1 MPFVVKQHVW
11 IVVLAASFLSAGS
24 VLAAQSKPDT
34 NPLTLEQAE
43 GIALKRDAVRRA
55 IKSKEQAF
63 REQAVAE
70 NALPDPQLKL
80 GLMNVPTDTYQLDQA
95 PMTQSQIGI
104 IQMFPRGDTLGIRS
118 SRASHVADG
127 QLSNWNDR
135 ALVVKRDVRLI
146 WLELHYWI
154 EAEQV
159 INKNRKL
166 FEQLVNITQ
175 SNYAAGRQ
183 KQQDVT
189 RAQLEL
195 GLLVDREIQ
204 IKNMQ
209 EKQRAKLTRWLGEEY
224 LTAAVDEDFPRFEV
238 LKDKVTI
245 FAQLASHPS
254 MQVEAARVAAS
265 EDGVQ
270 LAKQSYKPGW
280 MVDLTYGF
288 RDGNEANGSARSDF
302 VSAMVKFD
310 LPIFTGN
317 DQDRKVAASKR
328 RLMAAQDMR
337 EDKLRRLQRSLNDE
351 YASWQRLTQRM
362 DQYFNVLVSKAKENT
377 RAALNAY
384 QSDRGDFTTLMRAS
398 ITELDT
404 QLKALRIHVDHIKA
418 KVKVLYLSGQSTGE
432 SK

>member
-1 MPFVVKQHVW
+1 MPFAVKQSIW
-11 IVVLAASFLSAGS
+11 IAVLAVFFLNTGNSFAEQAELEASI
-24 VLAAQSKPDT
+24 
-34 NPLTLEQAE
+34 LTLEQAE
-43 GIALKRDAVRRA
+43 RIAIKRDAVRSA
-55 IKSKEQAF
+55 IKSREQAF
-63 REQAVAE
+63 REQSIAE

-80 GLMNVPTDTYQLDQA
+80 GLMNVPTDTYKLDQA
-95 PMTQSQIGI
+95 PMTQSQVGI
-104 IQMFPRGDTLGIRS
+104 VQMFPRGDTLGIRS

-135 ALVVKRDVRLI
+135 ALVVQRELRLN

-154 EAEQV
+154 KAEDV
-159 INKNRKL
+159 INKNYKL
-166 FEQLVNITQ
+166 FKQLVNITQ
-175 SNYAAGRQ
+175 SNYAAGKQ

-195 GLLVDREIQ
+195 GLLVDRIIS

-209 EKQRAKLTRWLGEEY
+209 EKQRAKLARWLGEQY
-224 LTAAVDEDFPRFEV
+224 FTVKVSEDFPMFDA
-238 LKDKVTI
+238 LKDKSAI
-245 FAQLASHPS
+245 FNMLATHPS
-254 MQVEAARVAAS
+254 MLVEEARISAS
-265 EDGVQ
+265 EDGVN
-270 LAKQSYKPGW
+270 LAKQAYKPNW

-288 RDGNEANGSARSDF
+288 RDGNEANGNPRSDF
-302 VSAMVKFD
+302 LSAMVKFD

-328 RLMAAQDMR
+328 HLMAAQDIR
-337 EDKLRRLQRSLNDE
+337 EDKLRRLQRMLNAE
-351 YASWQRLTQRM
+351 YANWERLTERM
-362 DQYFNVLVSKAKENT
+362 NQYFNVLISKAKLNT

-418 KVKVLYLSGQSTGE
+418 KVKVLYLSGQTTGE
-432 SK
+432 LK

>member
-1 MPFVVKQHVW
+1 MPFVVKQPIW
-11 IVVLAASFLSAGS
+11 IAVFIVFFSYAGNSIAAAEQMN
-24 VLAAQSKPDT
+24 ANA
-34 NPLTLEQAE
+34 LTLEQAE
-43 GIALKRDAVRRA
+43 RIAIRRDAVRSA

-63 REQAVAE
+63 REQAVAA

-80 GLMNVPTDTYQLDQA
+80 GLMNLPTDTYKLDQA

-104 IQMFPRGDTLGIRS
+104 VQRFPRGDTLDIRS
-118 SRASHVADG
+118 SQANHVADS
-127 QLSNWNDR
+127 QLFNWNDR
-135 ALVVKRDVRLI
+135 ALVVQRELRLN

-154 EAEQV
+154 KAEDV
-159 INKNRKL
+159 IRKNYKL
-166 FEQLVNITQ
+166 FNQLVNITQ
-175 SNYAAGRQ
+175 SNYAAGKQ

-195 GLLVDREIQ
+195 GLLEDRIIS

-209 EKQRAKLTRWLGEEY
+209 EKQRAKLARWLGGQY
-224 LTAAVDEDFPRFEV
+224 FTAAISEEFPSFEA
-238 LKDKVTI
+238 LKDKSVI
-245 FAQLASHPS
+245 FAQLSSHPS
-254 MQVEAARVAAS
+254 MQIESARISAS
-265 EDGVQ
+265 EDGVR
-270 LAKQSYKPGW
+270 LAKQAYKPNW

-288 RDGNEANGSARSDF
+288 RDGNELNGNPRSDF
-302 VSAMVKFD
+302 LSAMVKFD
-310 LPIFTGN
+310 LPLFTSN

-337 EDKLRRLQRSLNDE
+337 EDKLRRLQRMLNAE
-351 YASWQRLTQRM
+351 YANWERLTQRM
-362 DQYFNVLVSKAKENT
+362 DQYFNILVRKAKLNT

-398 ITELDT
+398 ITELET

-418 KVKVLYLSGQSTGE
+418 KVKVLYLSGQTTGE

>member
-11 IVVLAASFLSAGS
+11 TVVLTVSFLSAGNAF
-24 VLAAQSKPDT
+24 AAQGGS
-34 NPLTLEQAE
+34 NALTLEQAE
-43 GIALKRDAVRRA
+43 KIALQRDAVRRA
-55 IKSKEQAF
+55 IKSKERAF
-63 REQAVAE
+63 REQSVAE
-70 NALPDPQLKL
+70 NALPDPQLKV
-80 GLMNVPTDTYQLDQA
+80 GLMNVPTDSYKIDQE

-104 IQMFPRGDTLGIRS
+104 VQMFPRGDTLGIRS

-127 QLSNWNDR
+127 QLSKWNDR
-135 ALVVKRDVRLI
+135 ALVVQREVRLS
-146 WLELHYWI
+146 WLELHYWNN
-154 EAEQV
+154 AEQV
-159 INKNRKL
+159 ISKNRGL

-195 GLLVDREIQ
+195 GLLVDRIIM

-209 EKQRAKLTRWLGEEY
+209 EKQRAKLARWLGEEY
-224 LTAAVDEDFPRFEV
+224 LTAAISAAFPSFEGLEEKPV
-238 LKDKVTI
+238 I
-245 FAQLASHPS
+245 FSQLALHPS
-254 MQVEAARVAAS
+254 MRVEAARVAVN

-270 LAKQSYKPGW
+270 LAKQSYKPSW

-288 RDGNEANGSARSDF
+288 RDGNNTNGSERSDF
-302 VSAMVKFD
+302 LSAMVKFD
-310 LPIFTGN
+310 LPLFTGN
-317 DQDRKVAASKR
+317 DQDRKVAASKAK
-328 RLMAAQDMR
+328 LMAAQDMR
-337 EDKLRRLQRSLNDE
+337 EDKLRRLQRMLNDE

-362 DQYFNVLVSKAKENT
+362 EQYSNILVSKAKQNT

-384 QSDRGDFTTLMRAS
+384 QTDKGDFTTLMRAS
-398 ITELDT
+398 ITELET

-418 KVKVLYLSGQSTGE
+418 KVKVLYLSGHSTGE

>member
-1 MPFVVKQHVW
+1 MPFVVKQHAW
-11 IVVLAASFLSAGS
+11 IYVLAASLLSAGS
-24 VLAAQSKPDT
+24 IAAEGGSGT
-34 NPLTLEQAE
+34 NVLTLQQAE
-43 GIALKRDAVRRA
+43 RIAIKRDAVRRA

-80 GLMNVPTDTYQLDQA
+80 GIMNVPTDSYKLDQE

-104 IQMFPRGDTLGIRS
+104 VQMFPRGDTLAIRS
-118 SRASHVADG
+118 SRANHIADG
-127 QLSNWNDR
+127 QLSNWHDR
-135 ALVVKRDVRLI
+135 ALVVKRDIRLI

-154 EAEQV
+154 EAERV

-175 SNYAAGRQ
+175 SHYAAGRQ

-195 GLLVDREIQ
+195 GLLVDRIIS

-209 EKQRAKLTRWLGEEY
+209 EKQRAKLARWLGEEY
-224 LTAAVDEDFPRFEV
+224 LTVEVSSDFPEFEA
-238 LKDKVTI
+238 LKDKATI

-254 MQVEAARVAAS
+254 MQVEAARVAVS

-270 LAKQSYKPGW
+270 LAKQSYKPSW
-280 MVDLTYGF
+280 MLDLTYGF
-288 RDGNEANGSARSDF
+288 REGNNPNTTERTDF
-302 VSAMVKFD
+302 LSAMVKFD
-310 LPIFTGN
+310 LPLFTSN
-317 DQDRKVAASKR
+317 DQDRKVAASKSKLIATR
-328 RLMAAQDMR
+328 DMR
-337 EDKLRRLQRSLNDE
+337 EDKLRRLQRMLNDE
-351 YASWQRLTQRM
+351 YASWERLTQRM
-362 DQYFNVLVSKAKENT
+362 DQYFNVLVSKAKQNT

-384 QSDRGDFTTLMRAS
+384 QTDKGDFTTLMRAS

-432 SK
+432 LK

>member
-1 MPFVVKQHVW
+1 MPFVVKQHAW
-11 IVVLAASFLSAGS
+11 IYVLAVSLLSAGS
-24 VLAAQSKPDT
+24 IAAEGGSGT
-34 NPLTLEQAE
+34 NVLTLQQAE
-43 GIALKRDAVRRA
+43 RIAIKRDAVRRA

-80 GLMNVPTDTYQLDQA
+80 GIMNVPTDSYKLDQE

-104 IQMFPRGDTLGIRS
+104 VQMFPRGDTLAIRS
-118 SRASHVADG
+118 SRANHIAEG
-127 QLSNWNDR
+127 QLSNWHDR
-135 ALVVKRDVRLI
+135 ALVVKRDIRLI

-154 EAEQV
+154 EAERV

-175 SNYAAGRQ
+175 SHYAAGRQ

-195 GLLVDREIQ
+195 GLLVDRIIS

-209 EKQRAKLTRWLGEEY
+209 EKQRAKLARWLGEEY
-224 LTAAVDEDFPRFEV
+224 LTAEVSSEFPEFEA
-238 LKDKVTI
+238 LKDKATI

-254 MQVEAARVAAS
+254 MKVEAARVAVS

-270 LAKQSYKPGW
+270 LAKQSYKPSW
-280 MVDLTYGF
+280 MLDLTYGF
-288 RDGNEANGSARSDF
+288 REGNNPNTTERTDF
-302 VSAMVKFD
+302 LSAMVKFD
-310 LPIFTGN
+310 LPLFTSN
-317 DQDRKVAASKR
+317 DQDRKVAASKSKLIATR
-328 RLMAAQDMR
+328 DMR
-337 EDKLRRLQRSLNDE
+337 EDKLRRLQRMLNDE
-351 YASWQRLTQRM
+351 YASWERLTQRM
-362 DQYFNVLVSKAKENT
+362 DQYFNVLVSKAKQNT

-384 QSDRGDFTTLMRAS
+384 QTDKGDFTTLMRAS

-432 SK
+432 LK

>member
-1 MPFVVKQHVW
+1 MPFVVKQQVG
-11 IVVLAASFLSAGS
+11 IVVLIVSLMSAASIF
-24 VLAAQSKPDT
+24 AAEDRADT
-34 NPLTLEQAE
+34 NALTLKQAE
-43 GIALKRDAVRRA
+43 RIAIKRDAVRSA
-55 IKSKEQAF
+55 IKSREQAF
-63 REQAVAE
+63 RDQAIAA

-80 GLMNVPTDTYQLDQA
+80 GLMNLPTDTYKRDQA

-104 IQMFPRGDTLGIRS
+104 VQMFPRGDTLDIRS

-135 ALVVKRDVRLI
+135 TLVVQRELRLN

-154 EAEQV
+154 NAEKV
-159 INKNRKL
+159 ITKNRKL

-195 GLLVDREIQ
+195 GLLVDRIIM

-209 EKQRAKLTRWLGEEY
+209 EKQRAKLARWLGEEY
-224 LTAAVDEDFPRFEV
+224 LTANVSSVFPEFET
-238 LKDKVTI
+238 LKDKSVI
-245 FAQLASHPS
+245 FAQLNSHPS
-254 MQVEAARVAAS
+254 MLVESARIAVS

-270 LAKQSYKPGW
+270 LAKQAYKPSW

-288 RDGNEANGSARSDF
+288 RDGNELNGNPRADF
-302 VSAMVKFD
+302 LSAMVKFD
-310 LPIFTGN
+310 LPLFTAN

-328 RLMAAQDMR
+328 KLMAAQDMR
-337 EDKLRRLQRSLNDE
+337 EDKLRRLQRVLNDE

-362 DQYFNVLVSKAKENT
+362 EQYFNVLVSKAKENT

-384 QSDRGDFTTLMRAS
+384 QTDKGDFTTLMRAS
-398 ITELDT
+398 ITELET

-418 KVKVLYLSGQSTGE
+418 KVKVLYLAGQTTGE
-432 SK
+432 LK